1 MTLTNREFWT
11 GLHGMILG
19 AGFLL
24 AFAGG
29 VVGLLSLRSDWI
41 TAEGNKASMRRVM
54 FVTWAM
60 ALLAWA
66 AVLLGTYLIYPWYR
80 AQAPTGLSGLSL
92 QEYPRSYLLSRA
104 GTAGWHQF
112 GMEWK
117 EHLAWFAPILAT
129 AVAYA
134 VTRQRASLYK
144 DAGLRRMLL
153 VLFSISFFC
162 AAIAG
167 LFGALINKAA
177 ALR

>member
-1 MTLTNREFWT
+1 MTLTDREFWT
-11 GLHGMILG
+11 GLHGMIFG

-29 VVGLLSLRSDWI
+29 VVGLSSLRPEWI
-41 TAEGNKASMRRVM
+41 TADGNKASMRRVM
-54 FVTWAM
+54 IVTWAM
-60 ALLAWA
+60 AVLAWA

-80 AQAPTGLSGLSL
+80 AQPPSGVSGLSL
-92 QEYPRSYLLSRA
+92 QVYPRSYLLSGA
-104 GTAGWHQF
+104 GTSGWHQF

-117 EHLAWFAPILAT
+117 EHVAWFAPILAT

-134 VTRQRASLYK
+134 VTHQRASLYR
-144 DAGLRRMLL
+144 DARLRRMLL

-177 ALR
+177 AVR